1 MSKKKLKLEDLPEA
15 EEGEEKLQ
23 DQTLAEGI
31 TLEDYPLGDEDN
43 PLQELLEAK
52 ERELAEEK
60 DRYLRLFA
68 DFDNFKKRILKEK
81 SDIYEYGHEALL
93 KELLPILDNFERAL
107 NSARKQ
113 REDGEG
119 DINGIIDGLELILN
133 QWISFLGRVGVKP
146 IEAEGK
152 SFDPNLHEA
161 IGQLEGGEE
170 NLGKVVS
177 EAEKGYL
184 LKNRLLRPARVV
196 VGKLAEAKK
205 DIEVEIKKEIETEAG
220 KDIEVEIVEENPEGN
235 DSHGDE

>member
-1 MSKKKLKLEDLPEA
+1 MNKKKLKLEDPPES
-15 EEGEEKLQ
+15 EGEEEKSP
-23 DQTLAEGI
+23 DQNLAEGI

-43 PLQELLEAK
+43 PLQELLEEK
-52 ERELAEEK
+52 ERELAEAK

-107 NSARKQ
+107 DSARKQ

-119 DINGIIDGLELILN
+119 DISGIIDGLELILN
-133 QWISFLGRVGVKP
+133 QWVSFLGRVGVKP
-146 IEAEGK
+146 IEAVGK
-152 SFDPNLHEA
+152 PFDPNLHEA

-170 NLGKVVS
+170 SQGKVVS
-177 EAEKGYL
+177 EAEKGYM

-196 VGKLAEAKK
+196 VGKLAEARKE
-205 DIEVEIKKEIETEAG
+205 IEVE
-220 KDIEVEIVEENPEGN
+220 VVEENPEGD

>member
-1 MSKKKLKLEDLPEA
+1 MNKKKLKLEDPPES
-15 EEGEEKLQ
+15 EGEEEKSP
-23 DQTLAEGI
+23 DQNLAEGI

-43 PLQELLEAK
+43 PLQELLEEK
-52 ERELAEEK
+52 ERELAEAK

-107 NSARKQ
+107 DSARKQ

-119 DINGIIDGLELILN
+119 DISGIIDGLELILN
-133 QWISFLGRVGVKP
+133 QWVSFLGRVGVKP
-146 IEAEGK
+146 IEAVGK
-152 SFDPNLHEA
+152 TFDPNLHEA

-170 NLGKVVS
+170 SQGKVVS
-177 EAEKGYL
+177 EAEKGYM

-196 VGKLAEAKK
+196 VGKLAEARKE
-205 DIEVEIKKEIETEAG
+205 IEVE
-220 KDIEVEIVEENPEGN
+220 VVEENPEGD

>member
-1 MSKKKLKLEDLPEA
+1 LNKKKLKLEDPPES
-15 EEGEEKLQ
+15 EGEEEKSP
-23 DQTLAEGI
+23 DQNLAEGI

-43 PLQELLEAK
+43 PLQELVEEK
-52 ERELAEEK
+52 ERELAEAK

-81 SDIYEYGHEALL
+81 SDIYEYGHESLL

-107 NSARKQ
+107 DSARKQ

-119 DINGIIDGLELILN
+119 DISGIIDGLELILN
-133 QWISFLGRVGVKP
+133 QWVSFLGRVGVKP
-146 IEAEGK
+146 IEAVGK
-152 SFDPNLHEA
+152 PFDPNLHEA

-170 NLGKVVS
+170 SQGKVVS
-177 EAEKGYL
+177 EAEKGYM

-205 DIEVEIKKEIETEAG
+205 EIEVE
-220 KDIEVEIVEENPEGN
+220 VVEENPEGD

>member
-1 MSKKKLKLEDLPEA
+1 MNKKKLKLEDPPES
-15 EEGEEKLQ
+15 EGEEEKSP
-23 DQTLAEGI
+23 DQNLAEGI

-43 PLQELLEAK
+43 PLQELLEEK
-52 ERELAEEK
+52 ERELAEAK

-107 NSARKQ
+107 DSARKQ

-119 DINGIIDGLELILN
+119 DISGIIDGLELILN
-133 QWISFLGRVGVKP
+133 QWVSFLGRVGVKP
-146 IEAEGK
+146 IEAVGK
-152 SFDPNLHEA
+152 TFDPNLHEA

-170 NLGKVVS
+170 SQGKVVS
-177 EAEKGYL
+177 EAEKGYM

-196 VGKLAEAKK
+196 VGKLAEARKE
-205 DIEVEIKKEIETEAG
+205 IEVE
-220 KDIEVEIVEENPEGN
+220 VVEENPEGD
-235 DSHGDE
+235 DSRGDE